1 MEKIKKLNIKIKIAM
16 GCVIVLLI
24 LVLGSFAFYHNGI
37 KAVSSKDKE
46 VIVTIPKGSSGS
58 NILEI
63 LNKKDLLKSPMCAR
77 IYLKLNSYDFKS
89 NVYILNKNMD
99 LEEIMTILEG
109 NDKEHISNTK
119 ITVLDGQ
126 TIPEYAKII
135 AKQTGIDENK
145 ILEKWTDQAYLKKLI
160 KKYWFLTDD
169 ILTDGI
175 YYPLEGYFAPETYF
189 LTQEDNIESIT
200 KMMLDQMEKHL
211 QKYKTHIESFKV
223 GNQTLSIHQFMTL
236 SSIVQRESPT
246 NSQDQQLIAGV
257 LINRLNKQMPLQ
269 CDVTVNYGN
278 QVVKIAVTHND
289 LSNDT
294 KYNTYLYK
302 GLPVGPISAVST
314 EMIQSVLNYKESEYY
329 YFFATQDGKV
339 LFAKTYEEHQANVK
353 SNKWY

>member
-1 MEKIKKLNIKIKIAM
+1 MIEEKEKIVKKEPTTAKKPTKHSREKGSKKKLI
-16 GCVIVLLI
+16 IV
-24 LVLGSFAFYHNGI
+24 S
-37 KAVSSKDKE
+37 
-46 VIVTIPKGSSGS
+46 VIVTILLVVAVLSTIFALLNNNNDK
-58 NILEI
+58 I
-63 LNKKDLLKSPMCAR
+63 LNGVTINGVEIAGKTKDE
-77 IYLKLNSYDFKS
+77 
-89 NVYILNKNMD
+89 VKNM
-99 LEEIMTILEG
+99 LEE
-109 NDKEHISNTK
+109 
-119 ITVLDGQ
+119 
-126 TIPEYAKII
+126 KII

-200 KMMLDQMEKHL
+200 KMMLDPMEKHL